1 MVKGETLK
9 DGVSLHLI
17 FEMRYEGMDMTKMYR
32 LYNRCVY
39 DIGVTLPNGQ
49 SPNIKPN
56 AFILVNAYDIL
67 HIDSVCSKVKFIS
80 AKMLVPVDDNGNEMT
95 LEQLGGYTD
104 TSTPV
109 HLSNN
114 EISAMLKKSNK
125 QIEAWLNDI
134 NDPAEL
140 HAIFEAVQQMDLP
153 TSKMRILSAKMPN
166 KDWLGSE
173 EE

>member
-1 MVKGETLK
+1 
-9 DGVSLHLI
+9 
-17 FEMRYEGMDMTKMYR
+17 MDMTKMYR

-49 SPNIKPN
+49 SPNIKPGG
-56 AFILVNAYDIL
+56 FILVNAFDIM
-67 HIDSVCSKVKFIS
+67 HIDSVCNRVKFIS
-80 AKMLVPVDDNGNEMT
+80 AKMLVPVDDEGHDLT

-114 EISAMLKKSNK
+114 EISTMLKKSNK

-134 NDPAEL
+134 DDPAEL
-140 HAIFEAVQQMDLP
+140 HAIFEAAKNMDLSS
-153 TSKMRILSAKMPN
+153 SKLRILNAKMPT

-173 EE
+173 EEE